1 MKKTLFELLNAHIY
15 EHFTIDNYRHTLE
28 GYGYTLLNCNALK
41 PYFNER
47 GYFVEKI
54 DGEIVVYL

>member
-1 MKKTLFELLNAHIY
+1 MRKTLLELLSANMY
-15 EHFTIDNYRHTLE
+15 EHFTIDNYRHIIG
-28 GYGYTLLNCNALK
+28 GYGYKLLACDALK
-41 PYFNER
+41 PFLNSR